1 LIPGV
6 QDLLLTPGFG
16 TLFKLWVVV
25 FGMSIL
31 GYHPGFFK
39 NFFKILFLIVQAG
52 RDGWMDGWMDRYLS
66 TNSDLFFANV
76 DKDEVGL

>member
-1 LIPGV
+1 
-6 QDLLLTPGFG
+6 LTPGFG

-39 NFFKILFLIVQAG
+39 NFFKKFIFDRTSQE
-52 RDGWMDGWMDRYLS
+52 GWMDGWIDISPPTPICFLPMLIRMKL
-66 TNSDLFFANV
+66 V
-76 DKDEVGL
+76 CKREG